1 MIKSEEALKVRSKV
15 EILQACAI
23 LFAALDQAIEDGD
36 EYIAA
41 KVDKQIEILA
51 WVLSDDSGK
60 EFGRFVGNCLSDA
73 GARVQ

>member
-1 MIKSEEALKVRSKV
+1 MSESEKGLKLRSKL

-23 LFAALDQAIEDGD
+23 LFAVLDQAIEDGD
-36 EYIAA
+36 EYTAA

-60 EFGRFVGNCLSDA
+60 EFGRFVDNCLSHA